1 MARGHALTA
10 GLVLLFLSG
19 FLGCAGQPAKT
30 PPPTQKVEGVVLR
43 KDGKPVT
50 GGGVEF
56 RHVANPEFV
65 SLGEVGA
72 DGRFTLR
79 TMGGTTDT
87 TGAQEGEHTV
97 TFTPASAKQEEMIP
111 VTLSKKY
118 MIKAGDNNI
127 TVTLEN

>member
-1 MARGHALTA
+1 MARGHTLIVGLAL
-10 GLVLLFLSG
+10 LLLSG
-19 FLGCAGQPAKT
+19 FLGCARQTAKP
-30 PPPTQKVEGVVLR
+30 PPPTQKVEGIVLR

-56 RHVANPEFV
+56 RHATNPEFV

-79 TMGGTTDT
+79 TMGGVSDAG
-87 TGAQEGEHTV
+87 GAQEGEHTV
-97 TFTPASAKQEEMIP
+97 TYTPAASKQEEMIP

-118 MIKAGDNNI
+118 TIKAGDNNI